1 MRAACGAWRSSS
13 ARTGDSGNG
22 LSTPALNA
30 LTVFYAQALAADG
43 IKVNALAP
51 GLRATGLNL
60 RAASA
65 GGDPAEAAAAAVPLA
80 LLPEDGPTGYSWDGT
95 DAPSDRGLPEH
106 SRRLGGQELGCT
118 RDHGLARPDWR
129 TVLLGCR

>member
-1 MRAACGAWRSSS
+1 MRAVCGAWRSSS
-13 ARTGDSGNG
+13 AGTGDSRNG

-80 LLPEDGPTGYSWDGT
+80 LLPEDGPTGYLFSLDGT
-95 DAPSDRGLPEH
+95 DAP
-106 SRRLGGQELGCT
+106 
-118 RDHGLARPDWR
+118 
-129 TVLLGCR
+129 